1 VTHYFQVLALFKSFQ
16 RRVHPTL
23 LKQELQ
29 TFECIKQHIL
39 PTDKLIKFVKLSM
52 WWLPQISG
60 THIRES
66 RWFELM
72 YTLQG
77 KSDQHATHIP
87 RSVCVWSQTIRISCA
102 THSNLSRSR
111 PQSWAVPLLLRKRAP
126 DTIHSTPTDWSM
138 SPYPVSLSSQPMKQW
153 GQIQHCVD
161 GHLVGLPSP
170 YHRHAIGTF
179 NTCSWGLTHRSL
191 TDTGGGYNHEGAGF
205 PHSTSQP
212 TVLPFSPTGSARSL
226 V

>member
-1 VTHYFQVLALFKSFQ
+1 MCWWPQTSGYSYPRAAAIPIDVLPIGETQ
-16 RRVHPTL
+16 PTRHMPS
-23 LKQELQ
+23 
-29 TFECIKQHIL
+29 T
-39 PTDKLIKFVKLSM
+39 LSPCM
-52 WWLPQISG
+52 VLDH
-60 THIRES
+60 TY
-66 RWFELM
+66 L
-72 YTLQG
+72 T
-77 KSDQHATHIP
+77 
-87 RSVCVWSQTIRISCA
+87 RSM
-102 THSNLSRSR
+102 HSNLCHSHQ
-111 PQSWAVPLLLRKRAP
+111 QSWAVPLLLRKRAP